1 MADLLLVNS
10 GKMEADALMKRS
22 NRSNNRRGAA
32 LVFGMAATALAVQ
45 LANAHPYAASLT
57 NNAGVVS
64 FRLNEPAP
72 SVEVLWNN
80 GASKTNLGAL
90 PRGLTVT
97 NVGATSPFQVKVE
110 KTGTGTPALISDN
123 ANRLNQFEQPRG
135 VAVNRR
141 PSSPYFGRIYVA
153 NSRTSP
159 TATSRPMGDGVYVLN
174 SDHTDAL
181 GQGDTALNGG
191 LDFSAGGGASDTIY
205 SPYHIAVGLDDDY
218 LYLTDWSDPS
228 GNVFRTD
235 PNVSATSGQLVFP
248 KNVVEAAEPLDP
260 ADNHGSVTGVAVSG
274 SLANGNLTVW
284 TIDEDYR
291 VAPSSGY
298 NPLWRYDIAS
308 GPLPFTGFPTWVA
321 DSPASGTAANQA
333 DVALATNGY
342 LYQIHYRSSG
352 AENCMQVVDPTGLVL
367 WKSRDTSISLGLTRD
382 IFSNCVSIA
391 VSRDMRY
398 VAAHRSSGNILVTPL
413 IDGLPDINARFE
425 IANGGSTINRQVAF
439 DAANNIL
446 VCDNINERLR
456 VYSLGLSTTAV
467 TKSNPAGNGGEGGDF
482 ELIIPST
489 TVSVTSDL
497 TEIPENAGVAT
508 LTFTRA
514 NAASLAQPLN
524 IELSTVGAATRGS
537 DYVLKTNG
545 VAFTNELVTIP
556 AGADMVTVTLE
567 SLNDTVAELT
577 EAAQINI
584 VATTNYVAG
593 VGQVSVSILDDEPPV
608 ADIVAVSSYTN
619 MYERVADDYVRLRIV
634 RRGDI
639 NAPSFI
645 VNLTYSGAAIADTDF
660 TPVTTVQVDP
670 TVVNQNFD
678 IKPIDDALL
687 EGNETFTVSVA
698 PGVDYTV
705 GTNSPSFTATIID
718 DEQPAETVLW
728 SENFNEDHSADW
740 TVKFGSGNGIDDYT
754 FVFNMDY
761 ASGGWFAP
769 IPAAPHSTSDTLG
782 MYLTVNKNDATALGG
797 AGINVYPNGKTFS
810 GDYAIRFDMYL
821 MVGAAAST
829 TEYALM
835 GINHSGTKTNW
846 FRNSG
851 DGVAGG
857 SFDGLFFGVE
867 ADAAALGDYVLY
879 TSAAAGANNP
889 AALTSTNA
897 SQFARFFKVPPYSYA
912 GAPGVVSSSTTP
924 TWSDVE
930 ISQVGSLVTL
940 KINQIVI
947 LQYVNTTPYA
957 AGNIMLGY
965 TDAYDSIMAGTSGV
979 IIDNLRVISLTK
991 PVLNITGVAKVGSNL
1006 ELSFSFATDE
1016 PVSAFKLQ
1024 SSANVQNGYADDA
1037 TGTITRVSAGSYKA
1051 TIPMAGGAKFFRL
1064 KTN

>member
-1 MADLLLVNS
+1 MSGRTAVVNS
-10 GKMEADALMKRS
+10 GEKMEADALMKRS
-22 NRSNNRRGAA
+22 NPSYNRHGAA
-32 LVFGMAATALAVQ
+32 LALGIAATALAVQ
-45 LANAHPYAASLT
+45 VANAHPYATSLT
-57 NNAGVVS
+57 NNTGVVS
-64 FRLNEPAP
+64 FRLNEPAQ

-97 NVGATSPFQVKVE
+97 NVGATSPFEVKVQN
-110 KTGTGTPALISDN
+110 TGTGTPALISEN
-123 ANRLNQFEQPRG
+123 TNRFNQYEQPRG
-135 VAVNRR
+135 LAVNRR
-141 PSSPYFGRIYVA
+141 PASPFFGRIYVA
-153 NSRTSP
+153 NARTNA
-159 TATSRPMGDGVYVLN
+159 TATLRPMGDGVYVLN

-181 GQGDTALNGG
+181 GQGDTALTGG
-191 LDFSAGGGASDTIY
+191 LDFTTGGNV
-205 SPYHIAVGLDDDY
+205 SPLHITVGQDDDY
-218 LYLTDWSDPS
+218 VYLTDWSDAT
-228 GNVFRTD
+228 GNLYRMD
-235 PNVSATSGQLVFP
+235 PNAATGELVFP
-248 KNVVEAAEPLDP
+248 KTVGQAADPLDP
-260 ADNHGSVTGVAVSG
+260 ADNHGSLTGVAVSG
-274 SLANGNLTVW
+274 SLADGTLKVW
-284 TIDEDYR
+284 TVDEDYR

-298 NPLWRYDIAS
+298 NPLWLYDIAS
-308 GPLPFTGFPTWVA
+308 GPLPFTAFPSWFA
-321 DSPASGTAANQA
+321 DSPAANTGANQA

-342 LYQIHYRSSG
+342 LYQIHYRSAG
-352 AENCMQVVDPTGLVL
+352 AQNCLQVVDSTGTVL
-367 WKSRDTSISLGLTRD
+367 WKSRDASVNLGLPHD
-382 IFSNCVSIA
+382 IFSNCVTVA

-413 IDGLPDINARFE
+413 VDGLPDINARFE
-425 IANGGSTINRQVAF
+425 IANGGSSSYRQVGF

-446 VCDNINERLR
+446 ACDNSTERLR
-456 VYSLGLSTTAV
+456 VFSLGLSTTAI

-497 TEIPENAGVAT
+497 PEIPENAGVAT

-524 IELSTVGAATRGS
+524 VELSTTGAATRDV

-545 VAFTNELVTIP
+545 VAITSTVLTIP
-556 AGADMVTVTLE
+556 AGNDSVFVTLE
-567 SLNDTVAELT
+567 ALNDTVAELT

-593 VGQVSVSILDDEPPV
+593 VAQATVLILDDEPPV

-634 RRGDI
+634 RRGDT
-639 NAPSFI
+639 NAPAFS
-645 VNLTYSGAAIADTDF
+645 VNVTYSGQAIAETDF
-660 TPVTTVQVDP
+660 APVTAVQVEP
-670 TVVNQNFD
+670 GVVNQNFD
-678 IKPIDDALL
+678 IKPLNDALL
-687 EGNETFTVSVA
+687 EGTETFTASLA
-698 PGVDYTV
+698 SGTGYTI
-705 GTNSPSFTATIID
+705 GTNSTSVTATIID
-718 DEQPAETVLW
+718 DDQPAETVIW
-728 SENFNEDHSADW
+728 SENFNEDRSADW
-740 TVKFGSGNGIDDYT
+740 TVKFSAANGIDDYT
-754 FVFNMDY
+754 FIFNIDY

-769 IPAAPHSTSDTLG
+769 IPPAPHSTSDTMG
-782 MYLTVNKNDATALGG
+782 MYLTVNKNDPTALGG

-835 GINHSGTKTNW
+835 GLNHSGTKTNW
-846 FRNSG
+846 FRNSE
-851 DGVAGG
+851 DGVVGG

-889 AALTSTNA
+889 AALTSVNA
-897 SQFARFFKVPPYSYA
+897 SAFARFFKVPPYSYG
-912 GAPGVVSSSTTP
+912 GAPGVLASSTTP

-947 LQYVNTTPYA
+947 LQYTNTTPYT

-979 IIDNLRVISLTK
+979 IIDNLRVISMTK

-1006 ELSFSFATDE
+1006 ELSFTFATDE

-1024 SSANVQNGYADDA
+1024 SSADVQGGYADDA
-1037 TGTITRVSAGSYKA
+1037 TGTITKVSAGSYKA
-1051 TIPMAGGAKFFRL
+1051 TIPMAAGAKFFRL
-1064 KTN
+1064 QAN